1 MSQTSLNFQ
10 GKRIIESANPIQE
23 FRLLSGACEYG
34 TEKFLKQYNLTLN
47 SEISKSLAVKLLAK
61 QTFYRGCFIEN
72 EVNLSTK
79 KLNLLATYFRR
90 HYGSDY
96 NKDEAQRLAERFFGK
111 DFYKILSKNRKNAF
125 MWSAMFSLCS
135 KELEQERQL
144 HIKRMN
150 IQFVKDTLC
159 LDKKIRDYKKISG
172 STMPLSFAHSILIKE
187 GLQFLPKLARMFDAF
202 HTYIQGFN
210 WSKLSYLNIELYCG
224 RERRT
229 AALKE
234 LGFSFPSKDPDY
246 IEFKAIHSMI
256 EERIDKLEK
265 EIIINEFYYF
275 LSDKERRYVRNSS
288 LYKCSEVLKKFCT
301 YYGMELPAQSVGV
314 QGKIAKQLLSS
325 YKEKTFA
332 YSTK

>member
-1 MSQTSLNFQ
+1 MSQTSLNF
-10 GKRIIESANPIQE
+10 R
-23 FRLLSGACEYG
+23 
-34 TEKFLKQYNLTLN
+34 
-47 SEISKSLAVKLLAK
+47 V
-61 QTFYRGCFIEN
+61 EN

-96 NKDEAQRLAERFFGK
+96 DKNEALRLTERFFGK
-111 DFYKILSKNRKNAF
+111 EFYKVLSKNRKNSSI
-125 MWSAMFSLCS
+125 WSAMVSLCS

-150 IQFVKDTLC
+150 NQFVKDTLC

-172 STMPLSFAHSILIKE
+172 STMPLSFAHSIIIKE
-187 GLQFLPKLARMFDAF
+187 GIQFLPKLARQFDSF
-202 HTYIQGFN
+202 HTYIQGFS
-210 WSKLSYLNIELYCG
+210 WAKLSSINIELYCG

-229 AALKE
+229 EALRQ

-246 IEFKAIHSMI
+246 AEFKAIHSII
-256 EERIDKLEK
+256 EERIAKLEK
-265 EIIINEFYYF
+265 SIINEFYYF

-288 LYKCSEVLKKFCT
+288 FYKCSKIMENFCT
-301 YYGMELPAQSVGV
+301 YYGMELPAKSIGV

-325 YKEKTFA
+325 HKETTFA